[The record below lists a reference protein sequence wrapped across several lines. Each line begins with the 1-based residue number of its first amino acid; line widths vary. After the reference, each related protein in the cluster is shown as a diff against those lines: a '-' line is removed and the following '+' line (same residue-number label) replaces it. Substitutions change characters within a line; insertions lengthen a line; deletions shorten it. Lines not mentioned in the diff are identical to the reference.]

1 VAQIAAGRTPHV
13 LILGGGFVAQKVAR
27 RLRRPI
33 QRGEL
38 TATVVDRDNFF
49 TFHGLIGEMVTG
61 RILPSNLLNP
71 ARRIFSPAHVH
82 VGEIESIDIEAKKV
96 VTSRRLDGARF
107 ELGYDQL
114 VVCIGS
120 GENLEAYPGL
130 AEHAFRLKSF
140 DDCFRLKNHVIEMF
154 ELADIESDLEER
166 RRLLTFFIA
175 GGGFSGSELAGE
187 LAQFVDRLTTRE
199 YSRIRREECR
209 VVLVHPGP
217 TILPEL
223 YGSKSAER
231 PAKSYPRLID
241 FGMKHARKL
250 GIELMLETRVTGATP
265 NDVYLSNGVHVPTG
279 TIVSAVGSKPWPI
292 LDDIDVPKDER
303 GRLVTDEYM
312 RVDGRDDLWAGG
324 DCASVRHPRGGTCP
338 PVALFA
344 QKHGDHIGRNMRR
357 ALAGRPLRPFRSDVM
372 GQGISI
378 GKRTAVGVLK
388 GVPLK
393 GRFAWVMWRLVLWTV
408 AVPSW
413 DRRLRLLADWA
424 IWPIVGRDIVQMGPS
439 EMAAYDVRHHVYQA
453 GEAIAA
459 SERPVRLV
467 HVIVEGDVEIIR
479 TLDDAKEE
487 LLETIGAGDHFGRK
501 WLERRGADIARAK
514 SLVRTVALQEDQANQ
529 LQDVLLSTDRIVAR
543 TAMIPTI
550 DAESLGH
557 DDPRSA

>member
-1 VAQIAAGRTPHV
+1 MIVANKPHV
-13 LILGGGFVAQKVAR
+13 LILGGGFVAQKVTQ
-27 RLRRPI
+27 RLRGPI
-33 QRGEL
+33 KRGEL
-38 TATVVDRDNFF
+38 SATVVDRDNFF

-82 VGEIESIDIEAKKV
+82 VGEIESIDIEAKRV

-107 ELGYDQL
+107 ELDYDQA

-130 AEHAFRLKSF
+130 SEHAFRLKSF
-140 DDCFRLKNHVIEMF
+140 DDCFRLKNHVIEML
-154 ELADIESDLEER
+154 ELATIESNPEER

-187 LAQFVDRLTTRE
+187 LAHFVDKLVRRE
-199 YSRIRREECR
+199 FRRIRRDECR
-209 VVLVHPGP
+209 VVIVHPGP
-217 TILPEL
+217 TLFPEL
-223 YGSKSAER
+223 YGSKNAER
-231 PAKSYPRLID
+231 PSESYPGLIE

-250 GIELMLETRVTGATP
+250 GIELMLETKVTGATP
-265 NDVYLSNGVHVPTG
+265 NEVYLSNGEHVPTR
-279 TIVSAVGSKPWPI
+279 TIVSAVGSKQWAV

-303 GRLVTDEYM
+303 GRLITDEYM
-312 RVDGRDDLWAGG
+312 RVNGRDDLWAGG
-324 DCASVRHPRGGTCP
+324 DCASVVHPRGGTCP

-344 QKHGDHIGRNMRR
+344 QKHGAHIGRNIRR
-357 ALAGRPLRPFRSDVM
+357 TLADRPLRPFRSNVM

-393 GRFAWVMWRLVLWTV
+393 GRFAWVMWRVVLWTI

-439 EMAAYDVRHHVYQA
+439 EIAAYDVRHHVYQA
-453 GEAIAA
+453 GQTIADSA
-459 SERPVRLV
+459 RPVRLV

-479 TLDDAKEE
+479 RADGGAEE
-487 LLETIGAGDHFGRK
+487 LVETITAGAHFGRK
-501 WLERRGADIARAK
+501 WLERRNADVARAQ

-543 TAMIPTI
+543 TALIPTI
-550 DAESLGH
+550 DAESLGQGG
-557 DDPRSA
+557 SS

>member
-1 VAQIAAGRTPHV
+1 MPEPPHV

-33 QRGEL
+33 ERGEL

-71 ARRIFSPAHVH
+71 ARRVFAPAQVH
-82 VGEIESIDIEAKKV
+82 VGEIESIDIEARRV

-107 ELGYDQL
+107 ELRYNHA
-114 VVCIGS
+114 VVCIGC

-130 AEHAFRLKSF
+130 SEHAFRLKSF

-154 ELADIESDLEER
+154 ELADIESDPEER
-166 RRLLTFFIA
+166 RRLLTFFVA

-187 LAQFVDRLTTRE
+187 LAHFMDRLTSFE
-199 YSRIRREECR
+199 YSRIQREECR
-209 VVLVHPGP
+209 IVLVHPGP
-217 TILPEL
+217 TLLPEL
-223 YGSKSAER
+223 YGSKNAER
-231 PAKSYPRLID
+231 PAKSYPRLVE
-241 FGMKHARKL
+241 FGTKHARKL

-265 NDVYLSNGVHVPTG
+265 NEVYLSNDEHVPTR
-279 TIVSAVGSKPWPI
+279 TIVSAVGSRQWPL

-303 GRLVTDEYM
+303 GRLVTDEFL
-312 RVDGRDDLWAGG
+312 RVDGRSDLWAGG
-324 DCASVRHPRGGTCP
+324 DCASVRHPHGGTCP

-344 QKHGDHIGRNMRR
+344 QKHGDHIGRNIRR
-357 ALAGRPLRPFRSDVM
+357 AIAGHVLRPFRSTVF

-378 GKRTAVGVLK
+378 GKRTAVGVVK
-388 GVPLK
+388 GLPLK
-393 GRFAWVMWRLVLWTV
+393 GRFAWVIWRVVLWTI

-453 GEAIAA
+453 GETIADSA
-459 SERPVRLV
+459 RPVRLV
-467 HVIVEGDVEIIR
+467 HIIVEGNVEIVR
-479 TLDDAKEE
+479 SLDGGKTE

-501 WLERRGADIARAK
+501 WLERRSANVARAK

-529 LQDVLLSTDRIVAR
+529 LQDVLLSTERIVAR
-543 TAMIPTI
+543 TGMISTI
-550 DAESLGH
+550 DAEALRRAKPS
-557 DDPRSA
+557 

>member
-1 VAQIAAGRTPHV
+1 MATKPHV
-13 LILGGGFVAQKVAR
+13 LILGGGFVAQKVAQ
-27 RLRRPI
+27 RLRGPI
-33 QRGEL
+33 KRGEL

-61 RILPSNLLNP
+61 RIVPSNLLNP
-71 ARRIFSPAHVH
+71 ARRIFSPAQVH
-82 VGEIESIDIEAKKV
+82 VGEIESIDIEARKV

-107 ELGYDQL
+107 ELDYDHA

-130 AEHAFRLKSF
+130 SEHAFRLKSF
-140 DDCFRLKNHVIEMF
+140 DDCFRLKNHVIEML
-154 ELADIESDLEER
+154 ELADIESDPDER

-187 LAQFVDRLTTRE
+187 LAHFLDKLTSRE
-199 YSRIRREECR
+199 YRGIRREECR
-209 VVLVHPGP
+209 VVLVHSGS
-217 TILPEL
+217 TLLPEL
-223 YGSKSAER
+223 YGSKNAER
-231 PAKSYPRLID
+231 PAKSYPRLVE
-241 FGMKHARKL
+241 FGMKHAGKL

-265 NDVYLSNGVHVPTG
+265 NEVYLSNDEHVPTR
-279 TIVSAVGSKPWPI
+279 TIVSAVGSKPWAL
-292 LDDIDVPKDER
+292 LDDIDVPKDKS
-303 GRLVTDEYM
+303 GRLVTDEYL

-324 DCASVRHPRGGTCP
+324 DCASVRHPHGGTCP

-344 QKHGDHIGRNMRR
+344 QKHGRHIGENIRR
-357 ALAGRPLRPFRSDVM
+357 RLTGRSLRPYRSDVL

-388 GVPLK
+388 GIPLK
-393 GRFAWVMWRLVLWTV
+393 GHFAWVMWRAVLWTM

-453 GEAIAA
+453 GATIAE
-459 SERPVRLV
+459 STRPVRLV
-467 HVIVEGDVEIIR
+467 HVIVEGSVEIVR
-479 TLDDAKEE
+479 RVDGAEEKEE
-487 LLETIGAGDHFGRK
+487 LLETIAAGDHFGRK
-501 WLERRGADIARAK
+501 WLERRGANLARAG

-529 LQDVLLSTDRIVAR
+529 LQDVLLSTERIVAR

-550 DAESLGH
+550 DPESLRRER
-557 DDPRSA
+557 DA